1 LKIQYSDII
10 KALKLAYQH
19 ISVRSAIV
27 SHEDTY
33 RVVSN
38 VGLLV
43 NSRPPVELSDSQ
55 SHVFQMSLEHARRA
69 EINSAG
75 SSLAMLALTQR
86 MLLDSTLRVKT
97 MVEGRTFI
105 EADLPNIIDGIL
117 DSNEKSEFIEFI
129 QLAGASKYL
138 VDRAPSR
145 FNSIEFVDN
154 YEFVHVSKAVDG
166 IVNMDSARVLIA
178 DAYIENESE
187 IHKLLE
193 WSGKEKERL
202 LLCCRGFSDD
212 VIHTL
217 AINRARGTLSAYALA
232 FPFDENDANTLVDI
246 ATIVGGDI
254 VSSLKGQLISTLEPA
269 SMPRIHYARLRGN
282 VLELNDPSARK
293 RTDHLANNIREKLET
308 CEIEARE
315 PLERRLKRLN
325 GTTMIVRLKAGP
337 DHSFKYEKWD
347 LALRTIRAAVRG
359 VVETNDSEMWPNRKL
374 VPLLSEATAYQ
385 YARKL
390 VHKLDELSFIV

>member
-1 LKIQYSDII
+1 MKIQHSDII
-10 KALKLAYQH
+10 KALKAAYQH

-27 SHEDTY
+27 SHENDY
-33 RVVSN
+33 RVVTN

-43 NSRPPVELSDSQ
+43 NTRPPCELSDSQ
-55 SHVFQMSLEHARRA
+55 SHIFQMSLEHARRA
-69 EINSAG
+69 EISSAG

-86 MLLDSTLRVKT
+86 MFLDSTLRAKT
-97 MVEGRTFI
+97 TVEGRTFV
-105 EADLPNIIDGIL
+105 EADLANIVDGIL
-117 DSNEKSEFIEFI
+117 SNNEKSDFIEFI

-138 VDRAPSR
+138 VERTPSR
-145 FNSIEFVDN
+145 FNSIQIVDN
-154 YEFVHVSKAVDG
+154 YEFTHVSKAVDG
-166 IVNMDSARVLIA
+166 NINMDSAKVLIA

-193 WSGKEKERL
+193 WCGKEKERL

-232 FPFDENDANTLVDI
+232 FPFNENDANTLVDI
-246 ATIVGGDI
+246 ATILGGDI
-254 VSSLKGQLISTLEPA
+254 VSSLKGQLISTVEPS
-269 SMPRIHYARLRGN
+269 SMPRVHHARLRGN
-282 VLELNDPSARK
+282 VLELNDPSARR
-293 RTDHLANNIREKLET
+293 RTDHLVNNIREKLET

-315 PLERRLKRLN
+315 PLEIRLKRLN
-325 GTTMIVRLKAGP
+325 GTTMIVRLKADI
-337 DHSFKYEKWD
+337 DHSLRYEKWD
-347 LALRTIRAAVRG
+347 LALRTIRSAVRG
-359 VVETNDSEMWPNRKL
+359 VIEANDSEMWPNRKL

-390 VHKLDELSFIV
+390 AHKLDELSFIV